1 MCTKATT
8 AVAAALVI
16 VGILIIAP
24 TKTTD
29 DKPEPP
35 DTIQASA
42 SMPDSRAESIDGYF
56 AARSMPLAGY
66 GKKFAEE
73 AYRNGI
79 DWRLL
84 PAIAVRESS
93 GGKQACGHNPFG
105 WNSCRTDFAST
116 EEAIGYVAWNL
127 GGNNPR
133 TRAYYSGDTKAKLQS
148 YNGTVNPR
156 YPAEVLSIMD
166 QIGRP

>member
-1 MCTKATT
+1 M
-8 AVAAALVI
+8 LVI
-16 VGILIIAP
+16 AGILIIAP

-29 DKPEPP
+29 DRPP
-35 DTIQASA
+35 DQQEPIQAEAPIPS
-42 SMPDSRAESIDGYF
+42 DTRADDIDGYF

-66 GKKFAEE
+66 GKKFIE
-73 AYRNGI
+73 AADANGI

-105 WNSCRTDFAST
+105 WNSCRTDFGST
-116 EEAIGYVAWNL
+116 EEAIDYVAWNL
-127 GGNNPR
+127 GGNNPK
-133 TRAYYSGDTKAKLQS
+133 TRAYYAGDTRAKLQS

-156 YPAEVLSIMD
+156 YPAEVLGIMD